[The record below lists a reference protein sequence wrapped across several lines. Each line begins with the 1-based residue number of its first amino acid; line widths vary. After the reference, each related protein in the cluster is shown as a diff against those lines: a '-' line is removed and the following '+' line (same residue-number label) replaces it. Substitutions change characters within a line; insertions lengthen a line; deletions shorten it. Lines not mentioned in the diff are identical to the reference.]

1 MAQTNDTV
9 AQFNQLIG
17 GIEVAM
23 LTTIRADG
31 TLHSC
36 PMAAQPADASGA
48 IWFFSGNHTEKVDA
62 IKVDQHVNLAYADP
76 PSQRYVSVTGNC
88 ELVRDHDRAKA
99 LWDPSY
105 KAWYPKGLDDPNLIL
120 LRVII
125 LEAEYWDASQGRML
139 RLTGFAP
146 QP

>member
-1 MAQTNDTV
+1 MAQTNDPV

-62 IKVDQHVNLAYADP
+62 IKADQHVNLAYADP
-76 PSQRYVSVTGNC
+76 PVSATFPSPAIANWCAIMTGRRSFGTP
-88 ELVRDHDRAKA
+88 LT
-99 LWDPSY
+99 
-105 KAWYPKGLDDPNLIL
+105 
-120 LRVII
+120 
-125 LEAEYWDASQGRML
+125 
-139 RLTGFAP
+139 RLGIPTGSTIPTSFCCG
-146 QP
+146 